1 MSRAREWGLIAAV
14 AILAAVAGYMYNSW
28 RTAPAGGQAQQ
39 GLSELTGARFPDL
52 DGALHSVE
60 QWRGKVVVVN
70 FWATWCAPCRE
81 EIPMLVKL
89 QQKYRDRGLQLV
101 GIAIDQPEKVRPY
114 AAEMQMNFPVL
125 IGSADGIELARQLG
139 NKTGVLPFTVVLARD
154 GKIASREVG
163 VLKEPRIESL
173 LSSLL

>member
-1 MSRAREWGLIAAV
+1 
-14 AILAAVAGYMYNSW
+14 
-28 RTAPAGGQAQQ
+28 
-39 GLSELTGARFPDL
+39 
-52 DGALHSVE
+52 
-60 QWRGKVVVVN
+60 
-70 FWATWCAPCRE
+70 
-81 EIPMLVKL
+81 MLVKL

-163 VLKEPRIESL
+163 VLREPRIESL